1 MIGFRSKMRTTVRW
15 KIFGYR
21 KKQDIAL
28 DEIFLDS
35 SNLSGFNTDQFEGQL
50 EKPISKYSVFTM
62 AGGFLI
68 IGMVILVK
76 SWVLQVQEGEAYAI
90 LSEKNRLR
98 HHPIFAERGV
108 IYDRKENE
116 LGWNIVREDEEFFL
130 RKYLDTEGL
139 SHLVGYVNYP
149 KRDKSGAFYQTEIRG
164 MAAVEKVFDTLLAGE
179 SGMQIIETD
188 ALQKIQSASVLRKP
202 VSGANIH
209 LSIDADVQ
217 KKLYSAIGDLAGRV
231 GFDAGAAVIMDVKTG
246 ELLSLVSYPE
256 FSSNVIASASN
267 TAAIAQ
273 YQNDRHKP
281 FLNRAVSGLYT
292 PGSIMKPFFALAA
305 LNEGII
311 SPTKQILSTG
321 SISVQNPY
329 DPKQKTVFP
338 DWKAHGLVDMRR
350 ALAMSSNVY
359 FYEIG
364 GGYKDQK
371 GLGITKIEE
380 YARLFGFGK
389 EVGIGIAPELPGV
402 IPSPEWKAKNF
413 EDKTWRL
420 GDTYHTAI
428 GQYGFQVSPLQ
439 VVRAFAAI
447 ANNGKLLE
455 PRLLKVPDGFEIAG
469 TQLAIPSEYFTVVH
483 EGMRAVVTEGTGQG
497 LSFPN
502 IHVAGKTGT
511 AQVGVSKKFVNSWA
525 VGFFPYEHPRYAFA
539 VVMEH
544 GPVENLTGGVFVM
557 NQLLAWMQ
565 IYTPEYLK

>member
-1 MIGFRSKMRTTVRW
+1 MRFRWRF
-15 KIFGYR
+15 FGGR

-35 SNLSGFNTDQFEGQL
+35 SNLSGLNTDQFEGHL
-50 EKPISKYSVFTM
+50 EKPISKYSIFTL
-62 AGGFLI
+62 AIAFLVVGLI
-68 IGMVILVK
+68 ILVK
-76 SWVLQVQEGEAYAI
+76 SFILQIEEGEVYAI

-108 IYDRKENE
+108 MYDRKENE
-116 LGWNIVREDEEFFL
+116 IGWNVIHEDEDFFS
-130 RKYLDTEGL
+130 RKYIDAPGL
-139 SHLVGYVNYP
+139 SQLIGYVSYP
-149 KRDKSGAFYQTEIRG
+149 KRDTSGVYYEMEISG
-164 MAAVEKVFDTLLAGE
+164 TAGAEKVFNTLLAGE

-188 ALQKIQSASVLRKP
+188 ALQRIQSASVLRKP
-202 VSGANIH
+202 ISGTNLH

-217 KKLYSAIGDLAGRV
+217 KKLYAVMDDLAGRV

-256 FSSNVIASASN
+256 FSSNVLASASN
-267 TAAIAQ
+267 TAAITE
-273 YQNDRHKP
+273 YQNDRRKP

-311 SPTKQILSTG
+311 TPTKQILSTG
-321 SISVQNPY
+321 SISIQNPY
-329 DPKQKTVFP
+329 DPDKSTIFL
-338 DWKAHGLVDMRR
+338 DWKEHGLVDMRR

-402 IPSPEWKAKNF
+402 IPSPAWKAENF

-420 GDTYHTAI
+420 GDTYNTAI
-428 GQYGFQVSPLQ
+428 GQYGWEVSPLQ
-439 VVRAFAAI
+439 VVRAFAAV
-447 ANNGKLLE
+447 ANNGKLLL
-455 PRLLKVPDGFEIAG
+455 PQLLKMPLGFQAPGVE
-469 TQLAIPSEYFTVVH
+469 LAIPQEHFKVVQ

-511 AQVGVSKKFVNSWA
+511 AQIGISKKYVNSWA

-565 IYTPEYLK
+565 IYTPEYLQ